1 MCSRISELERQ
12 LEVDRAEA
20 KERLEAQRME
30 YESRLGE
37 LEVELVK
44 KKKEVRKEG
53 CGSTVVVSSSVCIS
67 CDPACMSCDLV

>member
-1 MCSRISELERQ
+1 M
-12 LEVDRAEA
+12 EVDRAEA

-44 KKKEVRKEG
+44 KKKEVKKDR
-53 CGSTVVVSSSVCIS
+53 CGPLLYELLVSSSVYIS
-67 CDPACMSCDLV
+67 CDPT

>member
-44 KKKEVRKEG
+44 KKKEVRKG
-53 CGSTVVVSSSVCIS
+53 DV
-67 CDPACMSCDLV
+67 